1 MRFASPGPRAVA
13 ARLIETRRAPAP
25 APAGSPQVQAAW
37 ARRARLLATT
47 LEVSPRP
54 ALADRLGPATLGPVL
69 GSIMEASDR
78 EQVWLTLALMTGVL
92 PADVLVE
99 EIARE
104 SEFDDGW
111 ALVAAIVDGTS
122 AESARWEVRVAGR
135 ADVLVDV
142 AATLPL
148 TFTTGIQRVIRETV
162 PRWME
167 SYGARPV
174 AWTMGFTALR
184 DLSGAEAAQVLGR
197 EAARPGEATVSAPR
211 TVLIPWRCTYLTPEV
226 LAERA
231 RSSQVRSL
239 AQYSRCRTG
248 AITYDCVPLTSS
260 ETLVDWGGDTF
271 SWHLAAL
278 RYFDQVAAISEA
290 AATEFRGWRRALGSI
305 GRVGPAIDAIPLPV
319 EIGASDDHSLAAARE
334 RFVVVDL
341 PLVLVVG
348 SAEPRKNHLA
358 ILHAAELLWRR
369 GKMFSLTFVGGRA
382 WGADAFGSRVRE
394 LQAAGRP
401 VDVVTGSDDDLLH
414 AAYRIARFTLFP
426 SLNEGFGLPAAE
438 SLACGTPVITS
449 NFGSMQEIADG
460 GGALTVNPRSDA
472 QIAEAMDR
480 LLGDDAL
487 VARLRAE
494 AAARPERTWDTYAA
508 ETWALL
514 VGETPSKAGRA

>member
-1 MRFASPGPRAVA
+1 MRFVRPAPRAVA
-13 ARLIETRRAPAP
+13 ARLLESRRAPTP
-25 APAGSPQVQAAW
+25 APAQSPQVQAAW
-37 ARRARLLATT
+37 ASRARLLAAT

-54 ALADRLGPATLGPVL
+54 TLPGRLGPATLGPVL
-69 GSIMEASDR
+69 GSIVEASHR
-78 EQVWLTLALMTGVL
+78 EQVWLTLAVMTGVL

-99 EIARE
+99 EVARE
-104 SEFDDGW
+104 SEFDNGE

-122 AESARWEVRVAGR
+122 AESARWEVRVADR
-135 ADVLVDV
+135 ADVLVDLS
-142 AATLPL
+142 ATLPL

-162 PRWME
+162 SRWME
-167 SYGARPV
+167 RYGARPV
-174 AWTMGFTALR
+174 AWTVGYTALR
-184 DLSGAEAAQVLGR
+184 DLTGAETAQVVSR
-197 EAARPGEATVSAPR
+197 RAAGPGETTASVPR
-211 TVLIPWRCTYLTPEV
+211 TVLVPWRCTYITPEV

-239 AQYSRCRTG
+239 AQYARCRTG

-305 GRVGPAIDAIPLPV
+305 GRAGPAIDAVLLPV
-319 EIGASDDHSLAAARE
+319 EIGPSDEQSLAAARE
-334 RFVVVDL
+334 RFVVADL

-369 GKMFSLTFVGGRA
+369 GTMFSLTFVGGRA

-401 VDVVTGSDDDLLH
+401 VDVVTGSGDALLY
-414 AAYRIARFTLFP
+414 AAYRLARFTIFP

-460 GGALTVNPRSDA
+460 GGAVTVNPRSDA
-472 QIAEAMDR
+472 EIAEAMDR

-494 AAARPERTWDTYAA
+494 AVARPERTWDTYAA
-508 ETWALL
+508 QTWALL
-514 VGETPSKAGRA
+514 VGGAPSKA